1 MKVRN
6 FLEGFSTRQHV
17 PATTTAQATAFRTL
31 AKCVCNRRKEKEKS
45 KLASNSDKTP
55 KHSRFVARN
64 SVAMVWSSPTGSS
77 SSPAEV
83 QVCAIASTIGV
94 DSERLVEVCQQM
106 RQEYVVEAWQ
116 LPDLDSRQWEQL
128 KAPIGLAVAVKHIS
142 TQRRFLS
149 PERNV
154 VLVQE
159 EEKEQEVAD
168 NMMCCDDAIFPSTS
182 LGWSSEPKEE
192 TQEKEVETKTA
203 SEENNMGFKAVQENV
218 DEQISSVNITV
229 VAANDPVKVEKAAE
243 AQKSVAVV
251 ENQPYDEKDAPSVEP
266 SEKKTGF
273 IEEYT
278 EWLKHVIVASTDDN
292 EKALSPKADPP
303 SPHDSTTLVPEIEN
317 GNNDDQLQSELDSK
331 EEQTSI
337 EAFDECDPSITAAFQ
352 NRVLD
357 ASDATKIPEKLAL
370 DASETTMIA
379 HSNPEIARFDN
390 QSDNPSSESEII
402 TTDSKD
408 TQRTRGRAESF
419 DSSMEEEFS
428 KEINEE
434 FSSQSETMESE
445 TQTTPQQT
453 IRSVESTESD
463 SSSAYLEYDYKGIV
477 KVIDDPKEY
486 TQQAIHDDVE
496 MEEMQDGDSDTESQ
510 INRDIFSSIPK
521 SASFSESSEDGPE
534 GHGGEK
540 GKEEQGE
547 VEAVVEEEDEE
558 VEDYVNEVEVKEEE
572 EEEVEDYV
580 NLPDKESPKDE
591 QMESAPISIIKKKE
605 TPENFSD
612 DITVAHSNVSP
623 EGKQSAS
630 KRRNNARIYPHE
642 YDRGESSSSYLV
654 ETASLQNIL
663 VELPMEDHRTVL
675 SQLLIMT
682 NARDRVS
689 RTNLAFQVQDTLVE
703 LIEKHQIDV
712 DPAKAVQIIFHL
724 SRLKKVYREMFGKSL
739 FKAMSKLYKK
749 SEKTERGKSSPKTKK
764 KKGKRST
771 TDKESPIKDDKNTQQ
786 KDEIIETDETDG
798 EGVQDA
804 I

>member
-1 MKVRN
+1 M
-6 FLEGFSTRQHV
+6 
-17 PATTTAQATAFRTL
+17 
-31 AKCVCNRRKEKEKS
+31 
-45 KLASNSDKTP
+45 
-55 KHSRFVARN
+55 
-64 SVAMVWSSPTGSS
+64 
-77 SSPAEV
+77 
-83 QVCAIASTIGV
+83 
-94 DSERLVEVCQQM
+94 EVCQQM
-106 RQEYVVEAWQ
+106 RKEYVVEAWQ

-128 KAPIGLAVAVKHIS
+128 KAPIGLAVAVKHIA

-154 VLVQE
+154 VLLQE

-168 NMMCCDDAIFPSTS
+168 NMMCCDDAIFPSSS

-192 TQEKEVETKTA
+192 TQETEAETKTA
-203 SEENNMGFKAVQENV
+203 SEENNLGSKADEENV
-218 DEQISSVNITV
+218 DEQISSVKTTV
-229 VAANDPVKVEKAAE
+229 NAANNTVEEVTKAAE
-243 AQKSVAVV
+243 AQKKVAVA
-251 ENQPYDEKDAPSVEP
+251 ENQPYDEKDVQSFDP

-278 EWLKHVIVASTDDN
+278 EWLKQVIVASTDDN
-292 EKALSPKADPP
+292 EKSLSTKADPP

-317 GNNDDQLQSELDSK
+317 DNTDDQPQSELYSK

-337 EAFDECDPSITAAFQ
+337 EAFDECDPRITAAFQ
-352 NRVLD
+352 DKVLD
-357 ASDATKIPEKLAL
+357 SSGATKITEKLAV

-379 HSNPEIARFDN
+379 HSNPEIAHFDN
-390 QSDNPSSESEII
+390 QSNNPSSESEII

-408 TQRTRGRAESF
+408 TQRTRGRAASF

-428 KEINEE
+428 KEIKEE
-434 FSSQSETMESE
+434 FSSSLSETMESE
-445 TQTTPQQT
+445 TQTIPQQN
-453 IRSVESTESD
+453 ISSVESTESD
-463 SSSAYLEYDYKGIV
+463 SSSAYLEYDYKETI
-477 KVIDDPKEY
+477 KAIDDPKEY
-486 TQQAIHDDVE
+486 TQQVIHANVE
-496 MEEMQDGDSDTESQ
+496 MEETQDGDSDTESE
-510 INRDIFSSIPK
+510 INRNIFSSIPK

-534 GHGGEK
+534 EDRGEK
-540 GKEEQGE
+540 GGEEQGE
-547 VEAVVEEEDEE
+547 AEAVVVEEDEE

-572 EEEVEDYV
+572 EEEEVEDYV
-580 NLPDKESPKDE
+580 NLPDKESPHDE
-591 QMESAPISIIKKKE
+591 QMESAPISIIRKKE
-605 TPENFSD
+605 TPDNFSD

-689 RTNLAFQVQDTLVE
+689 RTNLAFQVQDTLVA

-712 DPAKAVQIIFHL
+712 DPGKAVQIIFHL

-749 SEKTERGKSSPKTKK
+749 SEKTEKGKSSPKTKK

-771 TDKESPIKDDKNTQQ
+771 TDKESPIKDVKNTQQ
-786 KDEIIETDETDG
+786 KGEIIETDETDG